1 LPAPVRHV
9 LLLVLVAVL
18 TALTDGLTSGKA
30 PRDIVM
36 GVWLAVLA
44 VVTPLVQ
51 SYGADGGDTP

>member
-1 LPAPVRHV
+1 VRHV